1 MTEKDEFE
9 KLLDELSMGSN
20 GITEQYKS
28 YIDFDKMSEVR
39 FEKLVFNSSL
49 YHLEEIIKENEAKS
63 SPPDLSWPYW
73 LMPGVKVDDA
83 IASLEE
89 IYAEKILS
97 KACKGDKKRADRL
110 FHWQVCLIV
119 LGHHAGKIKAV
130 VGGAAAYLGL
140 GKLLDVL
147 KL

>member
-1 MTEKDEFE
+1 
-9 KLLDELSMGSN
+9 
-20 GITEQYKS
+20 
-28 YIDFDKMSEVR
+28 MSEVR

-110 FHWQVCLIV
+110 FRWQVCLIV